1 MKTNKTTA
9 TPGLRHDS
17 HTLFQHSKVGSMF
30 ALYVLSVCSTYMYK
44 KKCFECLQLH
54 VAASPILIKKGKKK
68 KLLPC
73 ILSYFIKCFIDAC
86 IIFLNCLLYRHYGK
100 GTLLDGHKRN
110 RSSQY

>member
-30 ALYVLSVCSTYMYK
+30 SLYVLSVCSTYMYK

-54 VAASPILIKKGKKK
+54 VAASPKLIKKGKKIK
-68 KLLPC
+68 NCCLASFLISLNALLMHV
-73 ILSYFIKCFIDAC
+73 LFS
-86 IIFLNCLLYRHYGK
+86 
-100 GTLLDGHKRN
+100 
-110 RSSQY
+110 

>member
-68 KLLPC
+68 NCCLASFLISLNALLMRV
-73 ILSYFIKCFIDAC
+73 LFS
-86 IIFLNCLLYRHYGK
+86 
-100 GTLLDGHKRN
+100 
-110 RSSQY
+110 